1 MKLRYFTYK
10 EFDSPDKPGSGSEMS
25 LVLLGMLDAARKH
38 YGKAIKVNSGFRT
51 ESHNKKIG
59 GVKNS
64 SHLKGLAVDIHIG
77 GSDDRFALYE
87 ALRKVGFKRLGV
99 AKTFI
104 HADIDANKSPN
115 VMWVY

>member
-1 MKLRYFTYK
+1 MMKYFNYS
-10 EFDSPDKPGSGSEMS
+10 EFDSPDVQGSGQMMDKDF
-25 LVLLGMLDAARKH
+25 LNLLDQARDRFDKP
-38 YGKAIKVNSGFRT
+38 ININSGFRT
-51 ESHNKKIG
+51 PAHNESVG
-59 GVKNS
+59 GKENS

-104 HADIDANKSPN
+104 HADIDPDKSPD

>member
-1 MKLRYFTYK
+1 MGEKGIMFEPYQSRIYPHADLYSHILGQIDNDNYGISGVEKYFDK
-10 EFDSPDKPGSGSEMS
+10 E
-25 LVLLGMLDAARKH
+25 L
-38 YGKAIKVNSGFRT
+38 
-51 ESHNKKIG
+51 KKIG

-104 HADIDANKSPN
+104 HADIDPDKSPD